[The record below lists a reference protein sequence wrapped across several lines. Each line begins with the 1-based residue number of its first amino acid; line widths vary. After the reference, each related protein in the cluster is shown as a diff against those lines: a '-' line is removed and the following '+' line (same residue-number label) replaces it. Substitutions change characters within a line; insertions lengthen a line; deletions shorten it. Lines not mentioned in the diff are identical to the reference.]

1 MADPKTFDAQRHTLS
16 HLLAVAIG
24 QLWPQT
30 KFGCS
35 FTTDVGFGCDV
46 DLGDTRLT
54 ESDLNRIEAQIRRII
69 DNGQSLVY
77 DGISLAEGADE
88 ARTAKQSYWA
98 EVIEAARESSDQ
110 LIPLEVAWLGGED
123 GASTIPAQ
131 IQQVKLDGHLVDFCG
146 QPESRVVDASVAY
159 RLIKLSGAYWRGD
172 SDQPQL
178 QRVEGIAFATSTD
191 LDQYLADQT
200 AGRNRDH
207 RYIGVDQE
215 LFMGSDLVGAGLP
228 LWLPDGATIRR
239 ELENFVIEEE
249 LAAGY
254 QHVITPDIAQLDLYE
269 QSGHYSLYRDSMY
282 APIQIDGRQFILRPM
297 SCPHH
302 FQIYNR
308 RPHSYREL
316 PVRLAEMAK
325 LYRYEQSGELLGL
338 MRLRSFTLADAHIIC
353 RPDQVPD
360 EINGVLDLIERIAQI
375 LGLIKGQHYSYR
387 LSLHKPGSKKYHD
400 DPAAWQQSE
409 DYLRQAMQSR
419 GEDYIE
425 AVDEAAFYGPKIDV
439 QMISVQGKEETAFTV
454 QYDFLMHKRFNLHYI
469 TADNT
474 PADVAVIHRSS
485 IGCIERSL
493 AFLLEHYEGRLPL
506 WLAPRQLR
514 LITVSNSPEQ
524 QVLAGR
530 IAAEARRLKLRVGIA
545 DGDESLGKRV
555 RQAQADLVACQLVI
569 GDKEVKT
576 GQVAPQWR
584 SDLVDD
590 VRPVSSQPQSP
601 KSILASLHHT
611 VQHRSLKILE
621 PNDE

>member
-1 MADPKTFDAQRHTLS
+1 MADPKPFGAERHTLS
-16 HLLAVAIG
+16 HLLAAAIG
-24 QLWPQT
+24 QLWPQA

-54 ESDLNRIEAQIRRII
+54 EPDLNRIEAQMRQII
-69 DNGQSLVY
+69 DSGQSLVY
-77 DGISLAEGADE
+77 DGISLAEGVDE
-88 ARTAKQSYWA
+88 SRTAKQAYWA
-98 EVIEAARESSDQ
+98 EVIEVARESSDQ
-110 LIPLEVAWLGGED
+110 LIPLEVAWLGGEA
-123 GASTIPAQ
+123 GASMIPAQ
-131 IQQVKLDGHLVDFCG
+131 IQQVKLAGRLVDFCG
-146 QPESRVVDASVAY
+146 QPESRAVATSVAY

-178 QRVEGIAFATSTD
+178 QRVEGIAFATATD

-200 AGRNRDH
+200 ASRNRDH
-207 RYIGVDQE
+207 RHIGVDQE

-282 APIQIDGRQFILRPM
+282 APIKIDGRQFILRPM

-360 EINGVLDLIERIAQI
+360 EISGVLDLIDRIAQT

-387 LSLHKPGSKKYHD
+387 LSLHKTGSKKYHD
-400 DPAAWQQSE
+400 DSAAWQQSE

-419 GEDYIE
+419 GEDYVE

-439 QMISVQGKEETAFTV
+439 QMVSVQGKEETAFTV

-474 PADVAVIHRSS
+474 LADVAVIHRSS

-514 LITVSNSPEQ
+514 LILVSNSPEQ
-524 QVLAGR
+524 QVLATR
-530 IAAEARRLKLRVGIA
+530 IVTSARQLKLRVGIA
-545 DGDESLGKRV
+545 DGDESLGKKV

-569 GDKEVKT
+569 GDKEVQT

-590 VRPVSSQPQSP
+590 VRPVSSQPQP
-601 KSILASLHHT
+601 PESILASLHHA
-611 VQHRSLKILE
+611 VQHRALKILE